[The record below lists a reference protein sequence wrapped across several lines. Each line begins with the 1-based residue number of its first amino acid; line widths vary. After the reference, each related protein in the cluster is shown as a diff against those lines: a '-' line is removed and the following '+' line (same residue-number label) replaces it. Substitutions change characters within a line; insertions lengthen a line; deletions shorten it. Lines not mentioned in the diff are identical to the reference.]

1 MPEEG
6 QGSEYDLQP
15 PKPAENPPL
24 KPGDPGWVPPT
35 PIIEKADE
43 PEEPE
48 VPVDPDV
55 QNHKA
60 VAILAYIFFVIPL
73 VAAPH
78 SKFAR
83 FHANQGLLL
92 FILWCAAFIGIVILN
107 VGWRIISP
115 YLESIAILQFFF
127 GCIVYLLPVFMLV
140 GMFVLTIMGIVNAAN
155 GEKKSLPMLAH
166 WSLIK

>member
-92 FILWCAAFIGIVILN
+92 FIIWCMAMIGTVILH
-107 VGWRIISP
+107 VGWG
-115 YLESIAILQFFF
+115 ILDPHVQDITVLWAFF
-127 GCIVYLLPVFMLV
+127 GCFAHVLPVGMIVGALV
-140 GMFVLTIMGIVNAAN
+140 
-155 GEKKSLPMLAH
+155 
-166 WSLIK
+166 